1 MFLAN
6 KFLHKA
12 HSNEW
17 KAARNPLQIP
27 LQHLTQLNPATIWSL
42 EVQIRRKISFPDC
55 LIRFARQMELDVNW
69 HCVSSVQISMD
80 MIRFSAVVHY
90 SETGSGI
97 FAECQLPTSRMVT
110 E

>member
-1 MFLAN
+1 M
-6 KFLHKA
+6 
-12 HSNEW
+12 
-17 KAARNPLQIP
+17 QIP

-90 SETGSGI
+90 SETGSPKSQSLGYSQS
-97 FAECQLPTSRMVT
+97 ANCPQAGW
-110 E
+110 